1 MLAVQSEPITLRA
14 AVLNAVFDG
23 AWAPADVIASV
34 ATDYSADRGAVVAML
49 WDLVEEGLIR
59 YDASLQFAGF
69 RPCC

>member
-1 MLAVQSEPITLRA
+1 MLAVQSEPMTLRA
-14 AVLNAVFDG
+14 AVLDAVLDG

-34 ATDYSADRGAVVAML
+34 ATDYTADRAAVVALL

-59 YDASLQFAGF
+59 YDGSLQFAGF